1 MDLQLS
7 LFDAFSRQAFSK
19 DDKLDDGEKI
29 DQVEIDRVRAQD
41 PDSLAFFQAV
51 VLLSGV
57 LEMMH
62 VDELN
67 VDKWHCHLST
77 FKTLDIPHM
86 IFHTRSSVCH
96 CGIQM
101 ILCGISCAEYLAF
114 SENKE
119 REEAH
124 IARLD

>member
-1 MDLQLS
+1 MLHERMDLQLS

-57 LEMMH
+57 LKMMH
-62 VDELN
+62 VY
-67 VDKWHCHLST
+67 V
-77 FKTLDIPHM
+77 
-86 IFHTRSSVCH
+86 
-96 CGIQM
+96 
-101 ILCGISCAEYLAF
+101 
-114 SENKE
+114 
-119 REEAH
+119 
-124 IARLD
+124 